1 MKPNSSILIWLYIG
15 LIMIFIQIIVGG
27 ITRLTESGLSI
38 TKWEV
43 VSGTIP
49 PLSNDA
55 WEREFELYKKTPQYL
70 EINEG
75 MSLGDF
81 KFIYF
86 WEYIHRFW
94 ARIMGFVFIIP
105 FVYFL
110 FKKAL
115 SPRLLKNLSIVI
127 LLAILAATFG
137 WIMVAS
143 GLIERPWVN
152 AYKLSIHLM
161 IALCV
166 FGYLYWTYLTEKYSN
181 FSGRNM
187 DGGINNTFY
196 IFSFLLV
203 FQIFLG
209 GMMSGMKIA
218 VLYPT
223 WPTMNGEWLPNVIT
237 NAGMWNH
244 ENFTHYD
251 SNEFMPALVQF
262 VHRCNAYILSVVV
275 FVLVYKIR
283 NNSEY
288 FNHNFIVKRGISSL
302 VFFIFIQMI
311 IGIITVIYS
320 IGSVPVFIGV
330 AHQSGAIL
338 VLAAT
343 IYLFFGLKKNVN

>member
-1 MKPNSSILIWLYIG
+1 
-15 LIMIFIQIIVGG
+15 
-27 ITRLTESGLSI
+27 
-38 TKWEV
+38 
-43 VSGTIP
+43 
-49 PLSNDA
+49 
-55 WEREFELYKKTPQYL
+55 
-70 EINEG
+70 

-115 SPRLLKNLSIVI
+115 SPRLLKNLSIVM

-203 FQIFLG
+203 FQIF
-209 GMMSGMKIA
+209 
-218 VLYPT
+218 
-223 WPTMNGEWLPNVIT
+223 
-237 NAGMWNH
+237 
-244 ENFTHYD
+244 
-251 SNEFMPALVQF
+251 
-262 VHRCNAYILSVVV
+262 
-275 FVLVYKIR
+275 
-283 NNSEY
+283 
-288 FNHNFIVKRGISSL
+288 
-302 VFFIFIQMI
+302 
-311 IGIITVIYS
+311 
-320 IGSVPVFIGV
+320 
-330 AHQSGAIL
+330 
-338 VLAAT
+338 
-343 IYLFFGLKKNVN
+343 